1 MSGVFSP
8 VKPIGQTDPSEK
20 IGLLSSKPAE
30 PAGQT
35 WCPETFGHWITW
47 FLLIFILGMSA
58 WASVLY
64 LMPLIEK
71 AHTLADDAQDL
82 MERVNDRF
90 SLVDLIEEQVS
101 DIDELMPTLQTTVM
115 NVFSTAHNIDSN
127 MTEFMPRLDHT
138 VNGIDAEVRNVEA
151 IADRTRALLDNTAL
165 VLATI
170 LDTTI
175 QANATLVEVQ
185 AQARALDIMLREA
198 NQTLYEIKA
207 TQRALA
213 GGGQTLDTSGSI
225 VPSGGPI

>member
-71 AHTLADDAQDL
+71 AHTLAQFSFRPSL
-82 MERVNDRF
+82 VPSVTVVLLRF
-90 SLVDLIEEQVS
+90 SDLWE
-101 DIDELMPTLQTTVM
+101 
-115 NVFSTAHNIDSN
+115 
-127 MTEFMPRLDHT
+127 R
-138 VNGIDAEVRNVEA
+138 G
-151 IADRTRALLDNTAL
+151 
-165 VLATI
+165 
-170 LDTTI
+170 
-175 QANATLVEVQ
+175 
-185 AQARALDIMLREA
+185 
-198 NQTLYEIKA
+198 
-207 TQRALA
+207 
-213 GGGQTLDTSGSI
+213 
-225 VPSGGPI
+225 